1 MLFDLR
7 GSGRRTTV
15 KVVYV
20 TLAILMGGGLVFF
33 GIGGDVNGG
42 LFDAISGT
50 NSGASSDE
58 DSFRKRADEAQRKAE
73 ATPQDPTAWAEAV
86 RTRYQLARA
95 GDNVDPNTGQ
105 FTAAGVAQLRI
116 ADEDWQKHLAL
127 KPKEPDDSV
136 ATIMV
141 RAYTIGLNDPVKA
154 VAAQEIVAEARPKSG
169 TYADLAALAFA
180 AGQLGKG
187 DLATNKALELADP
200 EDRET
205 LKAEL
210 KEAKQ
215 QGLAASIQNQATA
228 TPTATPKAGKD
239 KKSEKKKS
247 DTKD

>member
-42 LFDAISGT
+42 LFDAITGT

-58 DSFRKRADEAQRKAE
+58 STFQKRVAE
-73 ATPQDPTAWAEAV
+73 AERAAKANPQDPAAWAEVV
-86 RTRYQLARA
+86 RARYQLARA

-105 FTAAGVAQLRI
+105 FTAAGVAQLKA
-116 ADEDWQKHLAL
+116 ADAAWQKHLAL
-127 KPKEPDDSV
+127 KPKPPDDSV

-141 RAYTIGLNDPVKA
+141 RAYTQGLNDPVKA
-154 VAAQEIVAEARPKSG
+154 TAAQEIVAEERPKSG
-169 TYADLAALAFA
+169 TYADLAALAYA
-180 AGQLGKG
+180 AGQIGKG
-187 DLATNKALELADP
+187 DLATKKAIELADP
-200 EDRET
+200 DQRET

-210 KEAKQ
+210 KDAKQ
-215 QGLAASIQNQATA
+215 QGVAQAIQNQATP
-228 TPTATPKAGKD
+228 TPTATPKAKD
-239 KKSEKKKS
+239 KKKS
-247 DTKD
+247 GGKD

>member
-42 LFDAISGT
+42 LFDAITGT

-58 DSFRKRADEAQRKAE
+58 STFQKRAEAAQRKAQ
-73 ATPQDPTAWAEAV
+73 ATPKDPEAWAEVV
-86 RTRYQLARA
+86 RARYQLARA
-95 GDNVDPNTGQ
+95 GDNVDPNTGRYS
-105 FTAAGVAQLRI
+105 AAGIAQLKL
-116 ADEDWQKHLAL
+116 ADQAWQKHLAL
-127 KPKEPDDSV
+127 KPDPPNDSV

-141 RAYTIGLNDPVKA
+141 RAYTQGLNDPVKA
-154 VAAQEIVAEARPKSG
+154 TTAQEIVAEARPKSG

-180 AGQLGKG
+180 AGQINKG
-187 DLATNKALELADP
+187 DLATKKAIELADP
-200 EDRET
+200 ADRET

-215 QGLAASIQNQATA
+215 QGLAAAVQDQATA
-228 TPTATPKAGKD
+228 TPTPTPAAGGNN
-239 KKSEKKKS
+239 KK
-247 DTKD
+247 DTKSNTKD

>member
-33 GIGGDVNGG
+33 GIGGSVSGG
-42 LFDAISGT
+42 LFDAITGT

-58 DSFRKRADEAQRKAE
+58 GTFQKRVTEAERKAN
-73 ATPQDPTAWAEAV
+73 ADPQDPAAWAEVV
-86 RTRYQLARA
+86 RARYQLARA

-105 FTAAGVAQLRI
+105 FTAAGVAQLRK
-116 ADEDWQKHLAL
+116 ADAAWQKHLAL
-127 KPKEPDDSV
+127 KPDPPDDSV

-141 RAYTIGLNDPVKA
+141 RAYTQGLNDPVKA
-154 VAAQEIVAEARPKSG
+154 TAAQEIVAEERPKSG

-180 AGQLGKG
+180 AGQISKG
-187 DLATNKALELADP
+187 DLATKKAIELADP
-200 EDRET
+200 DERET

-215 QGLAASIQNQATA
+215 QGLAQAIQNQATA
-228 TPTATPKAGKD
+228 TPTPTAKAGDGKKKD
-239 KKSEKKKS
+239 KKS

>member
-42 LFDAISGT
+42 LFDAISGSS
-50 NSGASSDE
+50 SGQSTDE
-58 DSFRKRADEAQRKAE
+58 DTFVKKANAAQRTA
-73 ATPQDPTAWAEAV
+73 AANPQDPAAWAEVV
-86 RTRYQLARA
+86 RARYQLARA

-105 FTAAGVAQLRI
+105 YTAAGVAQLKL
-116 ADEDWQKHLAL
+116 ADQAWQKHLAL
-127 KPKEPDDSV
+127 KPKPPDDSV

-141 RAYTIGLNDPVKA
+141 RAYTQGLNDPVKA
-154 VAAQEIVAEARPKSG
+154 TSAQEIVAEERPKSG

-180 AGQLGKG
+180 AGQISKG
-187 DLATNKALELADP
+187 DLATKKALELADAD
-200 EDRET
+200 DRET

-215 QGLAASIQNQATA
+215 NGLATAIQNQATP
-228 TPTATPKAGKD
+228 TPTATPKAGD
-239 KKSEKKKS
+239 KKKSDKKKS

>member
-42 LFDAISGT
+42 LFDAITGT

-58 DSFRKRADEAQRKAE
+58 GTFQKRADAAQRKA
-73 ATPQDPTAWAEAV
+73 AASPQDPAAWSEVV
-86 RTRYQLARA
+86 RARYQLARA
-95 GDNVDPNTGQ
+95 GDNIDPNTGQ
-105 FTAAGVAQLRI
+105 YTAGGVAQLKV
-116 ADEDWQKHLAL
+116 ADQAWQKHLAL
-127 KPKEPDDSV
+127 KPDPPDDSV

-141 RAYTIGLNDPVKA
+141 RAYTQGLNDPVKA
-154 VAAQEIVAEARPKSG
+154 TAAQEIVAEERPKSG
-169 TYADLAALAFA
+169 TYADLAALAYA
-180 AGQLGKG
+180 AGQISKG
-187 DLATNKALELADP
+187 DLATKKALELADAD
-200 EDRET
+200 DRET

-215 QGLAASIQNQATA
+215 QGLAAAVQNQATA
-228 TPTATPKAGKD
+228 TPTATPKASD
-239 KKSEKKKS
+239 KKKS
-247 DTKD
+247 DKKSDKKD

>member
-33 GIGGDVNGG
+33 GIGGSVSGG
-42 LFDAISGT
+42 LFDAISGS

-58 DSFRKRADEAQRKAE
+58 GTFVKRAAAADRAAKAN
-73 ATPQDPTAWAEAV
+73 PQDPTAWAEVV
-86 RTRYQLARA
+86 RARYQLARA

-105 FTAAGVAQLRI
+105 FTAAGVAQLKL
-116 ADEDWQKHLAL
+116 ADAAWQKHLAL
-127 KPKEPDDSV
+127 KPDPPDDSV

-141 RAYTIGLNDPVKA
+141 RAYTQGLNDPVKA
-154 VAAQEIVAEARPKSG
+154 TAAQEIVAEERPKSG

-180 AGQLGKG
+180 AGQISKG
-187 DLATNKALELADP
+187 DLATKKALELADP
-200 EDRET
+200 ADRET

-210 KEAKQ
+210 KDAKQ
-215 QGLAASIQNQATA
+215 QGLQTAIQNQATA
-228 TPTATPKAGKD
+228 TPTPTPKAKD
-239 KKSEKKKS
+239 KKKSEG
-247 DTKD
+247 KD

>member
-42 LFDAISGT
+42 LFDAITGT

-58 DSFRKRADEAQRKAE
+58 GTFQKRADAAQRKA
-73 ATPQDPTAWAEAV
+73 AASPQDPAAWAEVV
-86 RTRYQLARA
+86 RARYQLARA
-95 GDNVDPNTGQ
+95 GDNIDPNTGQ
-105 FTAAGVAQLRI
+105 YTAGGVAQLKV
-116 ADEDWQKHLAL
+116 ADQAWQKHLAL
-127 KPKEPDDSV
+127 KPDPPDDSV

-141 RAYTIGLNDPVKA
+141 RAYTQGLNDPVKA
-154 VAAQEIVAEARPKSG
+154 TAAQEIVAEERPKSG
-169 TYADLAALAFA
+169 TYADLAALAYA
-180 AGQLGKG
+180 AGQISKG
-187 DLATNKALELADP
+187 DLATKKALELADAD
-200 EDRET
+200 DRET

-215 QGLAASIQNQATA
+215 QGLAAAVQNQATA
-228 TPTATPKAGKD
+228 TPTATPKASG
-239 KKSEKKKS
+239 KKKS
-247 DTKD
+247 DKKSDKKD

>member
-42 LFDAISGT
+42 LFDAITGT

-58 DSFRKRADEAQRKAE
+58 GTFQKRADAAQRKA
-73 ATPQDPTAWAEAV
+73 AASPQDPAAWAEVV
-86 RTRYQLARA
+86 RARYQLARA
-95 GDNVDPNTGQ
+95 GDNIDPNTGQ
-105 FTAAGVAQLRI
+105 YTAGGVAQLKV
-116 ADEDWQKHLAL
+116 ADQAWQKHLAL
-127 KPKEPDDSV
+127 KPDPPDDSV

-141 RAYTIGLNDPVKA
+141 RAYTQGLNDPVKA
-154 VAAQEIVAEARPKSG
+154 TAAQEIVAEERPKSG
-169 TYADLAALAFA
+169 TYADLAALAYA
-180 AGQLGKG
+180 AGQISKG
-187 DLATNKALELADP
+187 DLATKMALELADAD
-200 EDRET
+200 DRET

-215 QGLAASIQNQATA
+215 QGLAAAVQNQATA
-228 TPTATPKAGKD
+228 TPTATPKASD
-239 KKSEKKKS
+239 KKKS
-247 DTKD
+247 DKKSDKKD